1 MYQLSI
7 ALFAV
12 AAVAGLTMAIMHFRG
27 TSPPKTVLAVLHGL
41 FAASGLVVLLLAL
54 IKTGFGGKPGIAFGL
69 LVAAALGGF
78 VLLSS
83 HVKQTATALGA
94 RGGSCPVGGRGLR
107 HPVAGA
113 TGVDELSSRRGGCAV
128 RQLPAPARYEVYYNP
143 SRSMFGASYTPS
155 SGG

>member
-7 ALFAV
+7 ALFTI

-41 FAASGLVVLLLAL
+41 FAASGLVILLLAL

-69 LVAAALGGF
+69 LAAAALGGF

-83 HVKQTATALGA
+83 HAQQKRLPSGLVVGHALLA
-94 RGGSCPVGGRGLR
+94 
-107 HPVAGA
+107 VAGFVTLLLA
-113 TGVDELSSRRGGCAV
+113 QYALMS
-128 RQLPAPARYEVYYNP
+128 
-143 SRSMFGASYTPS
+143 
-155 SGG
+155 